1 MPLMSIKVHMDIEFK
16 GGVLRPYSPPAR
28 GDSPFE
34 RAFVMGWP
42 GKEATIPALAVGG
55 KNSVPRIRDI
65 ELLGHKG
72 KLKWTQDAGNLKI
85 ELPEEKPSDHA
96 VTFKIALA

>member
-1 MPLMSIKVHMDIEFK
+1 MCSSDLDVRFTAKDNA
-16 GGVLRPYSPPAR
+16 LYAL
-28 GDSPFE
+28 
-34 RAFVMGWP
+34 VMGWP